1 MPISYDGLFNAETQG
16 SEIWL
21 DLLAGADSAAVQ
33 YVVFLARSTCKEDL
47 LASRWA
53 NKHPFVD

>member
-1 MPISYDGLFNAETQG
+1 MGTQG

-33 YVVFLARSTCKEDL
+33 YVVFLARSTRKEVL
-47 LASRWA
+47 LVARWA
-53 NKHPFVD
+53 HNYHFDD